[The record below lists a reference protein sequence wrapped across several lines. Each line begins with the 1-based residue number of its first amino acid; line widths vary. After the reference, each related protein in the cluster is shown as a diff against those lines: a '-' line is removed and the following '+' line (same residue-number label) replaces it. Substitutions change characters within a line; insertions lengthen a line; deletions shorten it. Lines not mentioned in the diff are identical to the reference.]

1 MENKPS
7 KPGVQSTEFWVS
19 LAPVLGGLVES
30 MKGDVETGRYL
41 ILCGT
46 ILCGLYII
54 SRTAIKFKN

>member
-46 ILCGLYII
+46 IL
-54 SRTAIKFKN
+54 